1 MISDRRNII
10 GKVLNCVI
18 LCVNRNNGFTKI
30 QVLSGFETDEKD
42 MDKPTLQVAVGM
54 MALLDLVTNSFMR
67 IITSDY
73 LVITGQQPMPVV
85 IIANE
90 QVTKL
95 LNLIGANLYPLSLS
109 LLLPIY
115 MYAIVYEK
123 EEKLI

>member
-1 MISDRRNII
+1 V
-10 GKVLNCVI
+10 K
-18 LCVNRNNGFTKI
+18 
-30 QVLSGFETDEKD
+30 SGFETDEKD